1 MSPKW
6 MGDVRA
12 TRVQLAFWG
21 ALVALTGVVLWAGRA
36 RAHWPWFSLLLLAVL
51 LAFAVLS
58 LRRVRRALGISWF
71 GVTLVTLTGVCL
83 VNAFLF
89 YVESHRQRSERLEVR
104 GVYHAPASDG
114 LAVGVGVP
122 GLDVVLEGD
131 PLRFERWALRVSTGP
146 GDSFEVESATGV
158 ELLRIRRGD
167 AWGFPASGRTVSV
180 LGRDLTPR
188 SPVVLRAG
196 SDSTSLRL
204 VGGSSRGVL
213 AWGEARADL
222 SLTDPLL
229 DRMLGRQ
236 LRRGMRVAEL
246 PWDFVPDAALADDLV
261 LTQVRPGR
269 RLGRLTLSLPTYRV
283 VSRSAPHLDANRAR
297 VLPGDTL
304 RVTSRGS
311 TWAFALDRVPE
322 LSRLAAPTAV
332 LFVRQPRP
340 VGWALPSAEACGD
353 DADRC
358 GVISSQPLPPP
369 QPHFDL
375 SGFGLNEDRYTLLA
389 RLETA
394 SDQVTVT
401 TVDDR
406 VSFAYGDVEPVAAVP
421 IDPDGADAGYLV
433 RVHRSDTSSQTAVLL
448 TVFGLYTMFV
458 SALLVLLGSPML
470 ARNLRSESAHTS
482 AAWALLNM
490 FVIFLGVRLV
500 LGLRVTYAAPFY
512 DRAAATAVGLW
523 ITFAAMLVLLGRWA
537 SWTPLAWRVAR
548 SIGRTAAGVLGLR
561 QAPPLL
567 PGSVTESSPDRAVQR
582 GRLLATV
589 GTVGFLLS
597 VGGLTWQRPAAG
609 LGLVVAA
616 IGVGAW
622 LILGLFGASA
632 GGSQRRPV
640 DVLTTDFVSSHP
652 SRAFLVAAGVA
663 MVLAL
668 AIQAPI
674 VALGPVCAGL
684 VLFGLGALLERRK
697 VLGSSARR
705 AWGLYGVA
713 MAAVA
718 AGLWVFVG
726 LGPLSLAAWAVAA
739 SGGAL
744 VLKRRPEG
752 GRPRVL
758 VAYEGL
764 LAAGR
769 SVFSGVA
776 WIGMLGSLGVLAFL
790 NFQEIPPFIRFALVF
805 MLFLLAVRAGLVCRR
820 VLDDSAPGASI
831 TALGLLVIPVGV
843 LLVFMLFD
851 FGLGLV
857 FFLPM
862 MVTVLL
868 AAGIDRL
875 PRTLAVGSAALLLLV
890 TVGAWSVLNPS
901 LRELRNAETAAA
913 FSEEFAGLGNP
924 LVDGLRAVGLSTPIT
939 RATVRSVAAS
949 DPRLIEE
956 ALAYGGPSEALLAAA
971 PSLEQVWG
979 GRAYAAS
986 GWTGTGLAGTTAF
999 GRGVPTVVSYAE
1011 NAFSV
1016 YVVSEHGV
1024 LGGMVI
1030 LLLYFALLL
1039 VAGGWLWQVRG
1050 HVHDSP
1056 AGLAVLALTVGSV
1069 LWLVLPAAYV
1079 AASNLGL
1086 LPLTGQNMPF
1096 LGLNSWADVVLVSGI
1111 GTGVFVA
1118 LAGLNGTPVDDQDPY
1133 RRVSA

>member
-1 MSPKW
+1 
-6 MGDVRA
+6 MGDFRA

-51 LAFAVLS
+51 SAFVVLS
-58 LRRVRRALGISWF
+58 LPRVRRALDMSWF

-104 GVYHAPASDG
+104 GVYHEPSNQP
-114 LAVGVGVP
+114 LAVGVGMP
-122 GLDVVLEGD
+122 ELDVVLEGD
-131 PLRFERWALRVSTGP
+131 PLRFERWALEVGSGP
-146 GDSFEVESATGV
+146 GDSFAIESATGV
-158 ELLRIRRGD
+158 ELLRIKRGD

-180 LGRDLTPR
+180 LGRDLTAR
-188 SPVVLRAG
+188 SPVVLQT
-196 SDSTSLRL
+196 SVDSATLHL
-204 VGGSSRGVL
+204 LPGGPRGVL
-213 AWGEARADL
+213 EWGNARADL
-222 SLTDPLL
+222 NLADPLL
-229 DRMLGRQ
+229 DRMLGQR
-236 LRRGMRVAEL
+236 LRRGVRVAEL
-246 PWDFVPDAALADDLV
+246 PWDSAPDAVLADDLV

-269 RLGRLTLSLPTYRV
+269 RLGRLTLSLPNYRV
-283 VSRSAPHLDANRAR
+283 VSRSDPHLDPDRAR

-304 RVTSRGS
+304 RITSRGS

-322 LSRLAAPTAV
+322 LSRIAAPTAV
-332 LFVRQPRP
+332 LFVRKPRP
-340 VGWALPSAEACGD
+340 TGWALPSAEACGEA
-353 DADRC
+353 ADRC

-375 SGFGLNEDRYTLLA
+375 SGFGLNGNRYTLLA
-389 RLETA
+389 RLETE
-394 SDQVTVT
+394 SDRVAVT

-406 VSFAYGDVEPVAAVP
+406 NSFPYGEVEPVAAVP

-458 SALLVLLGSPML
+458 SALLILLGSPML
-470 ARNLRSESAHTS
+470 ARNLRSESTHTS
-482 AAWALLNM
+482 AAWALLNL

-512 DRAAATAVGLW
+512 DRAAATSVGLW
-523 ITFAAMLVLLGRWA
+523 ITFATMLVLLGRWA
-537 SWTPLAWRVAR
+537 SWTPLAWKVALGV
-548 SIGRTAAGVLGLR
+548 GRTAARILGLR

-567 PGSVTESSPDRAVQR
+567 PGTVTEPAADPAIQR
-582 GRLLATV
+582 GRLLAAV
-589 GTVGFLLS
+589 GTAGFLLS
-597 VGGLTWQRPAAG
+597 VAGLTWQRPAAG
-609 LGLVVAA
+609 LGLIVAA
-616 IGVGAW
+616 VGVGAW
-622 LILGLFGASA
+622 LILGLFGASPV
-632 GGSQRRPV
+632 GSQRKPV
-640 DVLTTDFVSSHP
+640 DVLTTDFMSTHP
-652 SRAFLVAAGVA
+652 SRTFLVAAGVA
-663 MVLAL
+663 IVLAL

-674 VALGPVCAGL
+674 IALGPVCAGL
-684 VLFGLGALLERRK
+684 VLFGLGALLERRE
-697 VLGSSARR
+697 VLGSGTRR
-705 AWGLYGVA
+705 AWGLYAVTVA
-713 MAAVA
+713 ATA

-726 LGPLSLAAWAVAA
+726 LGPLALTTWGVGTA
-739 SGGAL
+739 GGAWL
-744 VLKRRPEG
+744 LGRTPEG
-752 GRPRVL
+752 GRPRL
-758 VAYEGL
+758 LIAYEGL

-820 VLDDSAPGASI
+820 VLDDNASSAPI

-857 FFLPM
+857 FFIPM

-875 PRTLAVGSAALLLLV
+875 PRTLAVGSAALLMLV
-890 TVGAWSVLNPS
+890 GVGAWSVLNPS
-901 LRELRNAETAAA
+901 LEGLRDAETATA

-949 DPRLIEE
+949 DPTLIEE

-1016 YVVSEHGV
+1016 YIVSEHGV

-1030 LLLYFALLL
+1030 LLLYFGLLF
-1039 VAGGWLWQVRG
+1039 VAGAWLWRVRG
-1050 HVHDSP
+1050 HIHDSP
-1056 AGLAVLALTVGSV
+1056 AGLAVLAITVGSV

-1118 LAGLNGTPVDDQDPY
+1118 LAGLNGAPADDTDAN
-1133 RRVSA
+1133 RRVAS